1 MSGLRSRPGGRIN
14 LSFRPGEGERE
25 KKDRIGRG
33 KEEEYDFKKGSRHKS
48 HLRANR
54 GDVYECKERA
64 TEEWQRR
71 GFIVHCVHFLL
82 DAVITSLN
90 SLTTPLYRLENEI
103 PFSESVRVCGGG
115 IRLKV
120 ERCTKK
126 SDDSTGFNW
135 ISLYIYG

>member
-1 MSGLRSRPGGRIN
+1 M
-14 LSFRPGEGERE
+14 
-25 KKDRIGRG
+25 
-33 KEEEYDFKKGSRHKS
+33 
-48 HLRANR
+48 
-54 GDVYECKERA
+54 A
-64 TEEWQRR
+64 TERVYYTR
-71 GFIVHCVHFLL
+71 HCVHFLL

-126 SDDSTGFNW
+126 SDDSTG
-135 ISLYIYG
+135 LVCIYTGRMKLK